1 MRTSKPISRRR
12 SISRSRSELTAE
24 TARPAADHGFAL
36 PTAIIILFII
46 TVLTAAAIS
55 VATQTSTSTTRDNNV
70 KAEVEAAE
78 AGQHVASY
86 RLSQLGPSRAQC
98 INESD
103 VVEPAKSPCQDNSE
117 SLGNQA
123 SFRYWTT
130 VTLKAGEKCAGRTV
144 AATRTSQ
151 RCVTSEGSVSGVEPA
166 VRLQAR
172 VTAPPLLPVNGLF
185 GLESVEIQNNTEVL
199 AKGGTNGT
207 FKIGGNATIE
217 GVALGPSGQVELAN
231 SKSSAGSETK
241 ESTNFTLTPV
251 RPGKSATEN
260 SNYRIENGR
269 KSPKAEPYDESS
281 GGAYSSAT
289 RSINVGSSLKLG
301 GEIYNFCNF
310 TTGNGATITVEHKPT
325 KIFIDSPNDPG
336 SQCSPGDGKFTMA
349 NSSNFVNPYKE
360 AAALQIYIYDEAS
373 GTPVE
378 LFNNVLFYGTIYA
391 PNSTVNVHNNA
402 EFFGAIAANV
412 VNLKNNGTVHSE
424 TNVESLRAGPY
435 QRAAWEQ
442 CTRGSGAKEGC

>member
-1 MRTSKPISRRR
+1 MRASKPISRRR
-12 SISRSRSELTAE
+12 SISRCRPGLTAE
-24 TARPAADHGFAL
+24 TTRAATDGGFAL
-36 PTAIIILFII
+36 PIAIIILFII

-86 RLSQLGPSRAQC
+86 RLSQLAPNETQC
-98 INESD
+98 VNESEA
-103 VVEPAKSPCQDNSE
+103 VTPANSPCQDNRE

-231 SKSSAGSETK
+231 SKSSAGGETK
-241 ESTNFTLTPV
+241 ESTNFTLSPV
-251 RPGKSATEN
+251 KPGSSATEN
-260 SNYRIENGR
+260 SNYRIENGL
-269 KSPKAEPYDESS
+269 KSPKTSPYDESS
-281 GGAYSSAT
+281 GVTYSGAT
-289 RSINVGSSLKLG
+289 RSLTVGSSLTLN
-301 GEIYNFCNF
+301 GEIYNFCSF
-310 TTGNGATITVEHKPT
+310 SVGLKATITVQHKPT

-336 SQCSPGDGKFTMA
+336 SKCSAGSGTFSMA
-349 NSSNFVNPYKE
+349 NGSSFENPNKE
-360 AAALQIYIYDEAS
+360 AAALQVYVYDES
-373 GTPVE
+373 GGPVV
-378 LFNNVLFYGTIYA
+378 FNNNSIFYGVIYA
-391 PNSTVNVHNNA
+391 PNSLIEVHNNNVIY
-402 EFFGAIAANV
+402 GAMAGRAV
-412 VNLKNNGTVHSE
+412 SLKNNNKFYSE
-424 TNVESLRAGPY
+424 NNAAELLGGPY

-442 CTRGSGAKEGC
+442 CTRGSGASEGC